1 MYRNIK
7 DFISDWRQEAE
18 MTVKIFNALTDDSL
32 TVKVNPN
39 VRTLGR
45 LAWHITQTLTELP
58 SKAGLLLTDE
68 LEGKPI
74 PAHVAELTSTYQTY
88 AERVAEEVNQ
98 KWTDA
103 DLEQRVNMYGEEWRK
118 GTILSVLLQHQI
130 HHRAQMTAIMRL
142 AGLVVPGIY
151 GPAKEEWAAWGMPP
165 HE

>member
-1 MYRNIK
+1 MYRSIK

-18 MTVKIFNALTDDSL
+18 MTVKIFNALTDESL
-32 TVKVNPN
+32 TKKVHPD

-58 SKAGLLLTDE
+58 SKAGLLSIDE
-68 LEGKPI
+68 LEGKPN
-74 PAHVAELTSTYQTY
+74 PVHVEDIISTYQTY
-88 AERVAEEVNQ
+88 AERIAEEVGQ

-103 DLEQRVNMYGEEWRK
+103 DLEQRVNMYGEEWTK

-130 HHRAQMTAIMRL
+130 HHRAQMTIVMRL

-151 GPAKEEWAAWGMPP
+151 GPTKEEWAAWGMPP